1 MSATSFD
8 RLRRMLK
15 GGACVA
21 MVAAAPA
28 FAQQAT
34 PPAANP
40 QEAGQAVTPTPP
52 QVNAAAEGGAA
63 PAPAATGT
71 AAAASAPATAE
82 PSPNAME
89 NLIRLLVGQKVITAQ
104 AGQALLGQAQTE
116 AAQAQ
121 AKLAASAPAAGS
133 TRVAYVPQVVKDQIR
148 DELKADVMKSAQQF
162 GWVSPNTMPDWVNR
176 ITLSGDVRFR
186 NQYDIF
192 SDGNANDVIDFA
204 QFNANGPTDINGST
218 NPTGFPISNF
228 DRDRNHRLSIR
239 ARLAITANVTPG
251 VIAGIRLASG
261 NNDGPVS
268 TTQLLGGGFNK
279 KDIWLD
285 RAFVTLAPAEFASLT
300 LGRMANPFVSTDLLY
315 DEDVNFDGAALTLSA
330 PEDMIQ
336 GAKIYATGG
345 AFPFEYGDGNFPN
358 FQTNKSSPRDKW
370 IYGGQIA
377 GEYEFTNKMS
387 AKLAVAYYD
396 FSHVQGRVSEP
407 CELSAG
413 GTECSTDGDAPAF
426 LSKGNTLRLLRNI
439 VPDPASP
446 LDFAQPQ
453 LAGLSFD
460 YNLLDVNAQFGM
472 KLSDRMQVSLAGNYV
487 RNLGYDE
494 DDICAANPLGLP
506 ITNVSGTTV
515 SVPADSTNPGGARTN
530 VVNTNPCAALP
541 NSTAVDGA
549 PLLATFRSGNQAWM
563 LRAALGSLDLKK
575 RGDWTVS
582 AGYKRIEPDA
592 MLDSLTDSD
601 FHLGGTNAKGYV
613 LSGTYMIWDG
623 VRLTA
628 RYLSANEVYGTNP
641 LGIDVAQIDLVV
653 GF

>member
-1 MSATSFD
+1 MSATSID
-8 RLRRMLK
+8 RLRRVLR
-15 GGACVA
+15 GSACVA

-28 FAQQAT
+28 FAQQEAT

-40 QEAGQAVTPTPP
+40 QEAGQVVTPTPP
-52 QVNAAAEGGAA
+52 QVDAAAQSQAPAASQGAT
-63 PAPAATGT
+63 PAPAA
-71 AAAASAPATAE
+71 AAE

-89 NLIRLLVGQKVITAQ
+89 NLIRLLVGQKVITAE
-104 AGQALLGQAQTE
+104 AGQALLGQAQAE

-121 AKLAASAPAAGS
+121 AKLAAAPAAGS

-148 DELKADVMKSAQQF
+148 DELKADVMRSAQQF
-162 GWVSPNTMPDWVNR
+162 GWVSPNTLPGWVNR
-176 ITLSGDVRFR
+176 IELSGDVRFR

-192 SDGNANDVIDFA
+192 ADGNANDIINFNA
-204 QFNANGPTDINGST
+204 FNANGPTDVNGST
-218 NPTGFPISNF
+218 NPTGFPIYNF
-228 DRDRNHRLSIR
+228 TEDRKNRLSIR
-239 ARLAITANVTPG
+239 ARLALTAQVTPG
-251 VIAGIRLASG
+251 VTAGIRLASG

-300 LGRMANPFVSTDLLY
+300 VGRMANPFLFTDLLF
-315 DEDVNFDGAALTLSA
+315 DEDVNFDGAAITLSA
-330 PEDMIQ
+330 PDDMID
-336 GAKIYATGG
+336 GARLYATGG
-345 AFPFEYGDGNFPN
+345 AFPFEYGDGDFPN
-358 FQTNKSSPRDKW
+358 FQTNKTSPRDKW
-370 IYGGQIA
+370 IYGGQIG
-377 GEYEFTNKMS
+377 GEYAFNDRMS

-396 FSHVQGRVSEP
+396 FNHVQGRVSDP

-413 GTECSTDGDAPAF
+413 GVECSTDGDAPAF
-426 LSKGNTLRLLRNI
+426 LAKGNTLFLLRNI

-460 YNLLDVNAQFGM
+460 YNILDVNAQFAV
-472 KLSDRMQVSLAGNYV
+472 KLSDRMQVTLAGDYV

-494 DDICAANPLGLP
+494 DDVCAANPLGLP
-506 ITNVSGTTV
+506 ITNVTGTTV
-515 SVPADSTNPGGARTN
+515 SVPADPANPTGARTN
-530 VVNTNPCAALP
+530 VVNTNPCTAIP
-541 NSTAVDGA
+541 NSTSVNGG
-549 PLLATFRSGNQAWM
+549 PLLASFRSGNQAWM
-563 LRAALGSLDLKK
+563 VRAALGSVDLKK
-575 RGDWTVS
+575 RGDWSVS

-613 LSGTYMIWDG
+613 LSGTYLVWDN
-623 VRLTA
+623 VRLTG
-628 RYLSANEVYGTNP
+628 RYLSANEVYGSE